1 MVFVSDVRE
10 FKPEQVSRRGE
21 FIAWGCAVLV
31 GVLWL
36 VLIWQGQ
43 AVTWAILLLEIFL
56 LFAGTSISLGNWM
69 DRKTLLRLD
78 QKGISY
84 KNGLRK
90 VQMNWQDIRQVR
102 VLPTRWGSKV
112 QVIGEDAYF
121 EFRTLG
127 EVKIGGELKGRM
139 GFEKGDEIL
148 QAIVIASDLQKTD
161 DPGDGYYYA
170 RE

>member
-1 MVFVSDVRE
+1 
-10 FKPEQVSRRGE
+10 
-21 FIAWGCAVLV
+21 
-31 GVLWL
+31 
-36 VLIWQGQ
+36 
-43 AVTWAILLLEIFL
+43 
-56 LFAGTSISLGNWM
+56 
-69 DRKTLLRLD
+69 
-78 QKGISY
+78 
-84 KNGLRK
+84 
-90 VQMNWQDIRQVR
+90 MNWQDIRQVR

-148 QAIVIASDLQKTD
+148 QAIVIASDLQKID